1 MSECTHNC
9 STCGESCAERATP
22 QSLRKAPHPES
33 HIGKVFGVVSGKG
46 GVGKSMVTSQLA
58 VTLHRRGYKIS
69 GVETLIITDIYAARE
84 QNVYGISSKDLAERI
99 EGAVYLS
106 DFTQI
111 VDYVSQRVGEGDLV
125 ITVGAGNVFQIGEML
140 LKQGTADENPSK
152 NKITVG

>member
-1 MSECTHNC
+1 MEYNHLYLIFQPHTY
-9 STCGESCAERATP
+9 TRT
-22 QSLRKAPHPES
+22 KALFPEFV
-33 HIGKVFGVVSGKG
+33 KV
-46 GVGKSMVTSQLA
+46 L
-58 VTLHRRGYKIS
+58 S